1 MAFARGESAG
11 QRTMFSLTGLV
22 TVVLG
27 VVFAIRPDIGAV
39 TIALVYGMFS
49 IVWGVS
55 ALVTAANTRRVGH
68 GLVSAAHGHG
78 CHG

>member
-27 VVFAIRPDIGAV
+27 VVFAIRLDIGAV

-49 IVWGVS
+49 IVWGS
-55 ALVTAANTRRVGH
+55 PRW
-68 GLVSAAHGHG
+68 
-78 CHG
+78 